1 MSPIGS
7 AEDQMPKRAEG
18 KAAQLGVR
26 TQTRWLRAEAEAD
39 FLFFSSS
46 TLSRPR
52 FTAWLP
58 ES

>member
-1 MSPIGS
+1 
-7 AEDQMPKRAEG
+7 MPKRAEG